1 AIATAVVEEQIV
13 VPEFFTLTRWQSHRN
28 VSRQDVGF
36 FDDEMAGRVSS
47 KVWQTGQAAGDFMV
61 SLLQIIWFI
70 CIFAVTSLVV
80 IAALDPRLLLPVV
93 LWLAGTALI
102 ARIFVP
108 RIRDR
113 GRASA
118 EASAVVTGRIVDGY
132 SNIRT
137 VKLYGAEDANDAY
150 IRDAWDQFLVVLRRF
165 TRTIAGMRIVFQT
178 VSSAM
183 LVVIAATTLWLYS
196 SDALLVGQVS
206 VVLALCLRLN
216 LLMGRLLG
224 LLNGLFRNFGTV
236 QNSAELIAR
245 KPKIADAADAKP
257 MTVSEGRV
265 AFESVS
271 FAYNK
276 SGSVIDDL
284 NLTIEPGEKLGIV
297 GRSGVGKTTL
307 TSLLLRFHD
316 VDGGAIR
323 IDGQKVNAV
332 TQHSLRAA
340 IGVVTQDTALLHRSI
355 RENIAYGRPDASVE
369 DVMAAAK
376 AANAHDFIT
385 RLRDSKGRTAYDTL
399 VGERGVKLSGGQ
411 RQRIALA
418 RVFLKDAPILILDE
432 ATSALDSEVEAAI
445 QESLESLMHGKT
457 VIAIAH
463 RLSTIAHMDR
473 LIVMDAGQIVEQGD
487 HASLL
492 AQDGIYARLWHRQ
505 SGGFLPTE
513 RSSESEGVTTGEAAE

>member
-1 AIATAVVEEQIV
+1 MKQFAKSLADSFFTTFEAFADPFDREDPGRPPPDGLGFIRHHAWQTRGPFAVMLVLGGLTAFVEVALFTFVGWIVDMMNSSGPQAFWAENWVTLLAMAFLVLVVRAAIAISTAVVEEQIV
-13 VPEFFTLTRWQSHRN
+13 VPEFFTLTRWQSHRA

-47 KVWQTGQAAGDFMV
+47 KVWQAGQAAGDFMV

-70 CIFAVTSLVV
+70 CIFAISSLVV
-80 IAALDPRLLLPVV
+80 IAALDPRLLLPVMV
-93 LWLAGTALI
+93 WLGATALI
-102 ARIFVP
+102 AYQFVP

-118 EASAVVTGRIVDGY
+118 EAAAIVTGRIVDGY

-150 IRDAWDQFLVVLRRF
+150 IREAWDGFLTVLRRF

-183 LVVIAATTLWLYS
+183 LVVIAATTLWLYTA
-196 SDALLVGQVS
+196 DALMVGQVS

-245 KPKIADAADAKP
+245 KPTITDKPGAD
-257 MTVSEGRV
+257 TLRVSVGEIRFEGVR
-265 AFESVS
+265 

-276 SGSVIDDL
+276 SGSIIDDL
-284 NLTIEPGEKLGIV
+284 SLIVEPGEKLGIV
-297 GRSGVGKTTL
+297 GQSGVGKTTL

-316 VDGGAIR
+316 VDGGR
-323 IDGQKVNAV
+323 IKIDDQSVSEV
-332 TQHSLRAA
+332 TQHSLRSA

-355 RENIAYGRPDASVE
+355 RENIAYGRPDATME
-369 DVMAAAK
+369 DVVAAAK
-376 AANAHDFIT
+376 AANADAFIAQ
-385 RLRDSKGRTAYDTL
+385 LRDNKGRSGYDTL
-399 VGERGVKLSGGQ
+399 VGERGVKL
-411 RQRIALA
+411 
-418 RVFLKDAPILILDE
+418 
-432 ATSALDSEVEAAI
+432 
-445 QESLESLMHGKT
+445 
-457 VIAIAH
+457 
-463 RLSTIAHMDR
+463 
-473 LIVMDAGQIVEQGD
+473 
-487 HASLL
+487 
-492 AQDGIYARLWHRQ
+492 
-505 SGGFLPTE
+505 
-513 RSSESEGVTTGEAAE
+513 